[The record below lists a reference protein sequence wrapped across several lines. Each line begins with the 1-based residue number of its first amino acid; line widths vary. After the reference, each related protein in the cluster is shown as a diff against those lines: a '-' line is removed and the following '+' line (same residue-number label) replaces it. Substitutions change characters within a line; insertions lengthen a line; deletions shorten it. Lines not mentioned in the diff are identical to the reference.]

1 LFLPQQSIGVD
12 HHYVLESVDLD
23 TTQYDQ

>member
-1 LFLPQQSIGVD
+1 LPQQSIGVD